1 MRDRLDQWYENEVD
15 ILDVILEEM
24 LKLLTVSGKRKGQHG
39 KAGPKRWYLGR
50 GDGHGVAMAEG
61 LTKVLMMGMGNTGWF
76 ATLLRSFLYI
86 LCAIDLGSNTPEHI
100 IPLRHDLGVLQF
112 VGMGNQGEWPMPV
125 WCRMFQQTLYGKAKA
140 CFDKLSPGNIDNWGS
155 LQEKFLNRFGM
166 LKACDED
173 PTEISKIDWKANYTL
188 PHFKE
193 RCVSESNAIP
203 NVPELMQISSF
214 MSSHKCPEL
223 TKRFS
228 NNVPKT
234 VDDMLKRV
242 DDYLWSKE
250 AFHSTELPRGEF

>member
-1 MRDRLDQWYENEVD
+1 MTICGRKKRSIAQSCPGVNS
-15 ILDVILEEM
+15 
-24 LKLLTVSGKRKGQHG
+24 SGKTCRYNGCNGMIKTN
-39 KAGPKRWYLGR
+39 
-50 GDGHGVAMAEG
+50 VSN
-61 LTKVLMMGMGNTGWF
+61 MGTTTADWNKN
-76 ATLLRSFLYI
+76 LLLELQNDMPR
-86 LCAIDLGSNTPEHI
+86 SNTPEHI

-112 VGMGNQGEWPMPV
+112 MGIGNQGEWPMPV

-140 CFDKLSPGNIDNWGS
+140 CFDKLPPGSIDNWGS

-173 PTEISKIDWKANYTL
+173 PTEILKIDWKANYTL

-228 NNVPKT
+228 DNAKGKSWAAEQRST
-234 VDDMLKRV
+234 KGQGGR
-242 DDYLWSKE
+242 KE
-250 AFHSTELPRGEF
+250 AIGRAAEEIKPQEK